1 MVEDRTRTDVRFDE
15 RQTLP
20 SWMGPALLVLTIPG
34 PLLASI
40 AVVGEQG
47 VTRSSIAVIALVV
60 ALAVLPIGL
69 LRSAMRTRVTDD
81 GLEIRY
87 WPFHPT
93 PRTIPFEAID
103 DVRVERRRSYQ
114 YGIRWTR
121 SGWEYTPNSREGVEL
136 ARRGQKS
143 VFVGSDRPHEL
154 ATAIREE
161 LGARRRG

>member
-1 MVEDRTRTDVRFDE
+1 MVEDRTRTDVRFEE

-20 SWMGPALLVLTIPG
+20 SWMGPALLVLSIPG

-47 VTRSSIAVIALVV
+47 VTRRSIAVVALVA

-87 WPFHPT
+87 WPFHRT
-93 PRTIPFEAID
+93 PRTIPFEELE

-121 SGWEYTPNSREGVEL
+121 AGWEYTPNSRDGVEL
-136 ARRGQKS
+136 TRRGQKP

-154 ATAIREE
+154 ATAIREA
-161 LGARRRG
+161 LGARRRR

>member
-1 MVEDRTRTDVRFDE
+1 MRFDE

-20 SWMGPALLVLTIPG
+20 SWMGPALLVLAIPG
-34 PLLASI
+34 PLLAVI
-40 AVVGEQG
+40 VVVGEQG

-60 ALAVLPIGL
+60 ALTVLPIGL
-69 LRSAMRTRVTDD
+69 LRSVMRTRVTDD

-93 PRTIPFEAID
+93 PRTISFEELE
-103 DVRVERRRSYQ
+103 DVRVTRRRSYQ

-136 ARRGQKS
+136 TRRGQKS
-143 VFVGSDRPHEL
+143 VFVGSGRPHEL
-154 ATAIREE
+154 ATAIREG